1 MARRS
6 ATVILAESPAELR
19 YVAMFVD
26 GRGVGNG
33 EVLEADVAIVGSGAA
48 GITLALELDAAGVRV
63 LVIESG
69 DRSPETETQL
79 LYQGEIVGLPYF
91 DLVSAR
97 LRYFGGS
104 TNHWS
109 GTCRPFDPFDLASHA
124 WIPGS
129 GWPIGITDL
138 EPHYERAREL
148 CGLPSGEW
156 GIDAWTDRSPYPQLP
171 LDAERIETR
180 VAQNVR
186 ATRRRFGRNYD
197 DDLER
202 ATSTTVLLNTN
213 LTEIEIEDQPDAVSG
228 LLLRTLTGIEFRAR
242 ARQYVIATGG
252 IENARLLLASTARFP
267 AGVGNANDVVGRYF
281 LEHPRFVGATF
292 APFDSE
298 LDLRFYLTHDAGE
311 SRITGYLAIP
321 DEVREAEELSDVQFR
336 LEPRFPE
343 YYQRAVESDD
353 LESFRRLVGRAEDES
368 DLLEDLDSVADDLTS
383 WRRFLAFGAP
393 LPVPLPELAA
403 TAIGDGERRG
413 ALIPEVFGDIA
424 TLLYGESFGRI
435 PIEGVDV
442 VTRIDPVPNPDSRV
456 TLGRDLD
463 DLGMPKVRLDWQ
475 LSAGDRDSVIR
486 ATELLGVE
494 LGRAGLGRLRTIL
507 GEDASEWP
515 PDLAGGWHHM
525 GTTRMHEDPRHG
537 VVDRDCR
544 VHGMRNLYVAGSS
557 VFTTAG
563 SATPTMTIVALAV
576 RLADQLQLDAA

>member
-1 MARRS
+1 
-6 ATVILAESPAELR
+6 
-19 YVAMFVD
+19 MFVD

-48 GITLALELDAAGVRV
+48 GITLALELDAAAVRV
-63 LVIESG
+63 LLIESG
-69 DRSPETETQL
+69 DLSPETESQL
-79 LYQGEIVGLPYF
+79 LYQGKNVGLPYF

-109 GTCRPFDPFDLASHA
+109 GTCRPFDQFDLASHS
-124 WIPGS
+124 WIPSS
-129 GWPIGITDL
+129 GWPIGINDL

-156 GIDAWTDRSPYPQLP
+156 SIDAWTDRSAYPPLP
-171 LDAERIETR
+171 LDTERIESR

-186 ATRRRFGRNYD
+186 ATRRRFGRNYED
-197 DDLER
+197 ELER
-202 ATSTTVLLNTN
+202 ATTTTVLLNTN
-213 LTEIEIEDQPDAVSG
+213 LIEVEIEDGADAVSG

-242 ARQYVIATGG
+242 ARRYVIATGG

-267 AGVGNANDVVGRYF
+267 AGVGNGNDLVGRYF

-292 APFDSE
+292 APFDSG
-298 LDLRFYLTHDAGE
+298 LDLRFYLTHDAGD

-321 DEVREAEELSDVQFR
+321 EEVRESEELSDVQFR
-336 LEPRFPE
+336 LEPRFPDF
-343 YYQRAVESDD
+343 YQRAVESDD
-353 LESFRRLVGRAEDES
+353 LVSLRRLVGRAEDES
-368 DLLEDLDSVADDLTS
+368 DVVEDLSRVADDLTS

-393 LPVPLPELAA
+393 LPVPVPELAA
-403 TAIGDGERRG
+403 TVIGDAERRE

-424 TLLYGESFGRI
+424 TLLYGESIGRI

-442 VTRIDPVPNPDSRV
+442 VTRIDPAPNPDSRV
-456 TLGRDLD
+456 TLGPDLD
-463 DLGMPKVRLDWQ
+463 ELGMPKVQLDWQ
-475 LSAGDRDSVIR
+475 LSARDRGSVIR

-494 LGRAGLGRLRTIL
+494 LGRAGLGRLRMIIR
-507 GEDASEWP
+507 ENAADWP

-525 GTTRMHEDPRHG
+525 GTTRMHEDPAQG

-544 VHGMRNLYVAGSS
+544 VHGLRNLYVAGSS

-563 SATPTMTIVALAV
+563 SATPTLTIVALAL
-576 RLADQLQLDAA
+576 RLADHLQLDAA